1 MSVLSARYATST
13 LAVLM
18 VALVPTV
25 MTSYVRQTVV
35 EQPPL
40 REVLPGV
47 LEDRASVPTDRKA
60 STIKREFESEDWV
73 EREYGRIGEA
83 PVRVL
88 AVRSYDMKRLYHHPE
103 LAISEADYETARLAT
118 VSTPQGP
125 LNVHVLQARDG
136 KPGLAA
142 YALIYRGRTVT
153 NPLLFQLTVAPEL
166 LVMGRRPLALVFA
179 EDPAYRFTPELD
191 VVQSTAV
198 RSVVAATNAITV
210 QVRR

>member
-1 MSVLSARYATST
+1 MSVFSARYATST

-35 EQPPL
+35 EQPAL
-40 REVLPGV
+40 REALPVV

-60 STIKREFESEDWV
+60 STIRREFDSEDWA
-73 EREYGRIGEA
+73 EREYRRVGET
-83 PVRVL
+83 PVTVL

-103 LAISEADYETARLAT
+103 LAVSEADYETARVSA
-118 VSTPQGP
+118 VSTPQGQ
-125 LNVHVLQARDG
+125 LDVHVLTARDG

-179 EDPAYRFTPELD
+179 EDPAYRLTPELD
-191 VVQSTAV
+191 VVQSSAV
-198 RSVVAATNAITV
+198 RSVVAVTKAITS
-210 QVRR
+210 QVPR